1 MSAVALVVASAGM
14 VSTAYAKKV
23 SQNETYNY
31 QRAKEA
37 FMADDLEQAS
47 EWVARELAD
56 DPENGYAY
64 ALLAAMCS
72 QLESYGDV
80 LSMSEK
86 ALKYLPRKDKEYRA
100 FIYSQQGASHL
111 ALKDTVAALSDY
123 EMAIKAY
130 PENSEYFISL
140 AQVYSELGEYDK
152 SDAVFDRMEKKG
164 LDEKYVLAGRGK
176 NAMDRKDYDM
186 ALRYFNEAIQKYPDY
201 GHPYAFRSEIYM
213 NQGKW
218 TESVN
223 DIISA
228 YNADTPDW
236 LSSYVVSFD
245 KQGLPVLASRIRL
258 EMARNPENAEL
269 PTLCALAFENSE
281 EYADA
286 IDWYEKALA
295 VQPLGVVYQRLA
307 SCCMNLDDYDKALEY
322 VDKALAMDEDDAESI
337 RYKILILVKR
347 GDYDGVKALCDRY
360 MALDPENL
368 MAYYLRAGYYMS
380 TKQWKSAAEDY
391 EAATFL
397 VGDASDIPVSI
408 MALLADALS
417 LDGQK
422 VRAEY
427 YYNKVIEA
435 EKAQPLGPES
445 YTPLA
450 YASLGRRQDALE
462 AVSYI
467 NLVLEPE
474 QESGFLYQT
483 ACVYAR
489 LGDTDKALEALSKA
503 LDKGY
508 EDYDH
513 ILEDYDMDPLRD
525 TPEFKA
531 MVQNRFPKD
540 ERNGRSSDTP
550 DPDDSLPV
558 NGEYPIGNIEIDGY
572 IGSQAAVR
580 TEIPFK
586 REDGVTKV
594 QCSINGLP
602 LHFVFDTG
610 AGDVT
615 MSLVEANFMLKNGY
629 LKRSDIKGSA
639 RYIDANGDISEGT
652 VINLRHINLGGV
664 ELENVRASVVRNQ
677 RAPLLL
683 GQSVLSRLGKIEID
697 NPGSRLII
705 INPDSKKK

>member
-1 MSAVALVVASAGM
+1 MSVVTLVIASACM
-14 VSTAYAKKV
+14 VSTAYAKKYPQEE
-23 SQNETYNY
+23 SYNY
-31 QRAKEA
+31 QRAVEA
-37 FMADDLEQAS
+37 YIDLDLEEAAK
-47 EWVARELAD
+47 WIDLELSK
-56 DPENGYAY
+56 DPKNGFAY
-64 ALLAAMCS
+64 ALLASICTDMS
-72 QLESYGDV
+72 EYGDA
-80 LSMSEK
+80 LASYQK
-86 ALKYLPRKDKEYRA
+86 ALDYLPKKAKESRA
-100 FIYSQQGASHL
+100 YTLSQRGDAHL
-111 ALKDTVAALSDY
+111 ALGDTLAAINDY
-123 EMAIKAY
+123 EMAIKTT
-130 PENSEYFISL
+130 PEDGDLYLSL
-140 AQVYSELGEYDK
+140 AQLYTVLENYDK
-152 SDAVFDRMEKKG
+152 SDAILNTLTKKG
-164 LDEKYVLAGRGK
+164 LEEKQVLTGHGK
-176 NAMDRKDYDM
+176 NAMDRGDYDT
-186 ALRYFNEAIQKYPDY
+186 ALRYFNEAVQRYPDN
-201 GHPYAFRSEIYM
+201 GHAYAFRSQIYM

-228 YNADTPDW
+228 YRNNPPDW
-236 LSSYVVSFD
+236 FLEYVASFD
-245 KQGLPVLASRIRL
+245 KRGLPFLASRIKL
-258 EMARNPENAEL
+258 EMAKEPDNISL
-269 PTLCALAFENSE
+269 PLMCGLAYE
-281 EYADA
+281 ESGDYTGA
-286 IDWYEKALA
+286 IDWYERA
-295 VQPLGVVYQRLA
+295 VAIQPLGGIYRGIA
-307 SCCMNLDDYDKALEY
+307 MCYDNMDNHQKAIEY
-322 VDKALAMDEDDAESI
+322 YDKALAMNEDDADSLHN
-337 RYKILILVKR
+337 KIVALCEMGRHEEAL
-347 GDYDGVKALCDRY
+347 ALCDRNIEL
-360 MALDPENL
+360 APDAPA
-368 MAYYLRAGYYMS
+368 AYAVRGY
-380 TKQWKSAAEDY
+380 
-391 EAATFL
+391 
-397 VGDASDIPVSI
+397 VSI
-408 MALLADALS
+408 CKRDWKQASEDFEAMTLLMGSLDNVPASMTAFLADALR
-417 LDGQK
+417 LDGQM

-427 YYNKVIEA
+427 YYNKVLEA
-435 EKAQPLGPES
+435 EKALPLGFES
-445 YTPLA
+445 HTPLA

-462 AVSYI
+462 TLSYI
-467 NLVLEPE
+467 KLVLTPE

-525 TPEFKA
+525 TPEFEKLL
-531 MVQNRFPKD
+531 NERFPQKQ
-540 ERNGRSSDTP
+540 EKLKNTP
-550 DPDDSLPV
+550 VPV

>member
-1 MSAVALVVASAGM
+1 
-14 VSTAYAKKV
+14 
-23 SQNETYNY
+23 
-31 QRAKEA
+31 
-37 FMADDLEQAS
+37 
-47 EWVARELAD
+47 
-56 DPENGYAY
+56 
-64 ALLAAMCS
+64 
-72 QLESYGDV
+72 
-80 LSMSEK
+80 
-86 ALKYLPRKDKEYRA
+86 
-100 FIYSQQGASHL
+100 
-111 ALKDTVAALSDY
+111 
-123 EMAIKAY
+123 
-130 PENSEYFISL
+130 
-140 AQVYSELGEYDK
+140 
-152 SDAVFDRMEKKG
+152 
-164 LDEKYVLAGRGK
+164 
-176 NAMDRKDYDM
+176 
-186 ALRYFNEAIQKYPDY
+186 
-201 GHPYAFRSEIYM
+201 
-213 NQGKW
+213 
-218 TESVN
+218 
-223 DIISA
+223 
-228 YNADTPDW
+228 
-236 LSSYVVSFD
+236 
-245 KQGLPVLASRIRL
+245 
-258 EMARNPENAEL
+258 MARNPENAEL
-269 PTLCALAFENSE
+269 PTLCALAFENSA

-360 MALDPENL
+360 MALDPENM

-408 MALLADALS
+408 MALLADALR
-417 LDGQK
+417 LDGQM

-427 YYNKVIEA
+427 YYNKVLEA
-435 EKAQPLGPES
+435 EKALPLGFES
-445 YTPLA
+445 HTPLA

-462 AVSYI
+462 ALSYI
-467 NLVLEPE
+467 KLVLTPE

-525 TPEFKA
+525 TPEFEKLL
-531 MVQNRFPKD
+531 NERFPQKQ
-540 ERNGRSSDTP
+540 EKHKNTP
-550 DPDDSLPV
+550 VPV

-586 REDGVTKV
+586 REEGVTKV

-652 VINLRHINLGGV
+652 VINLRHINFGGV